1 MKYLQSGEA
10 FKKNLSA
17 NETKLRKIS
26 KNIEEAIKLDK
37 YIANAGAIK
46 LHTCGTHDPLT
57 IMLQYINCAIFPFFR
72 PKCSINCIYCIMWLL
87 CMENDS
93 DQFCHFH
100 SKTCVPSTNGH

>member
-26 KNIEEAIKLDK
+26 KNIEEAIKLGK

-100 SKTCVPSTNGH
+100 SKTYMRT